1 MKFWEEFAGSVTKF
15 KIWDCFSKKPGGRNG
30 RDSGCKDCRR
40 QWQASRRRKMRAKKH
55 MVVDSKNLVIE
66 SRVVG
71 DPSGVDMNA
80 VVMIIFWRI
89 QQSRRRL

>member
-1 MKFWEEFAGSVTKF
+1 
-15 KIWDCFSKKPGGRNG
+15 
-30 RDSGCKDCRR
+30 
-40 QWQASRRRKMRAKKH
+40 MRAKKH

-80 VVMIIFWRI
+80 VVMIIFGAYNNRGGDCE
-89 QQSRRRL
+89 